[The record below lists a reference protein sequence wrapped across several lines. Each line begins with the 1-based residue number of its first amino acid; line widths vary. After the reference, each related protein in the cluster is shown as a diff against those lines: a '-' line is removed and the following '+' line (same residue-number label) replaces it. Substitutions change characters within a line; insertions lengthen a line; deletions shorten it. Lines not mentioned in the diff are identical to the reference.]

1 MNMLMQSNNRISRL
15 DQFSKLDAVKENESS
30 FIFRDLTRFSS

>member
-1 MNMLMQSNNRISRL
+1 MLMQSNNRISRL
-15 DQFSKLDAVKENESS
+15 DQFSKLDAVKENES